1 MNHHTTTPP
10 SPSSPPPPSSR
21 LLRRLSVGCAAS
33 SSGQRVCRGDTRR
46 GEVLHSVE
54 LLGKWCIHAPQ
65 IKAAVSTFVQ
75 HCYVFAQVARTA
87 WLKPQRRERRS
98 RSSCKHA
105 LHAAYICAVSMHLA
119 CIIIFC
125 ALPCLFSYCS
135 VHSREPVFVCFV
147 PPLSDCCVVST
158 LHTRM
163 SRAIAVALWLA
174 CFTFCFIADLSSF

>member
-1 MNHHTTTPP
+1 MPCAPLRQARDEPSHTTT
-10 SPSSPPPPSSR
+10 SSPPPPSSR

-33 SSGQRVCRGDTRR
+33 SSGQRVGRCGDTRR

-65 IKAAVSTFVQ
+65 IKAVVSAFVQ

-105 LHAAYICAVSMHLA
+105 LHAAYAQFQCISPASLFFAHYHVCFCIAASIPVSL
-119 CIIIFC
+119 
-125 ALPCLFSYCS
+125 CLFASC
-135 VHSREPVFVCFV
+135 RRCP
-147 PPLSDCCVVST
+147 
-158 LHTRM
+158 
-163 SRAIAVALWLA
+163 IAAL
-174 CFTFCFIADLSSF
+174 